1 MSDSVSSRKVTIF
14 QSLLQGTGR
23 RVIGFLLPGRVVL
36 SLWAL
41 GLILGVA
48 MCTPL
53 PALASPPP
61 PETILVHVDISCPGV
76 PRGVIDDFLYTM
88 DITAVGKEN
97 TSHVADF
104 TGESDFSIESLQP
117 STYTV
122 QIENLGRLEDLAPH
136 WDIPEAQTVEVTEGE
151 PGPEVEFVL
160 PCKGPGADATPLPRA
175 AAPPPGLTME
185 AEAHFEGD
193 FKYGE
198 WLPLRITLEN
208 TGPALQGRVQVT
220 VRGSGGSNTYGVPT
234 LLPQTSRKQ
243 LTLYV
248 LPNSYSRELTV
259 NLVAN
264 EEVLIDRKVKVLP
277 LANIDYLIGVAAPNP
292 DPLSSLTGLAFE
304 GREETE
310 VVSFPLDQLP
320 GRVEA
325 LRSFD
330 CLVVNNLDTSALASD
345 QREALAHWVNLGGR
359 LVIGGGPGAQ
369 RTLSGLPAEL
379 VAGRIQDTVEISTL
393 TALATFLDEGA
404 SIRVSGPF
412 VAAPVSAEGAVP
424 LVMQG
429 HVPLVVESAVGR
441 GFVDYVALDLTLSPF
456 DAWAGT
462 RDFWKKLLQPSAAYP
477 GYLPPD
483 VSPRQRAAQQMISA
497 LQNVPA
503 MDFPSVKWLAGL
515 LTIYVILV
523 GPANYLLLRRLNHL
537 EWAWLTIPA
546 LTIIFSAGAF
556 GIGYTMRGNEL
567 ILNKISVIE
576 QGSGSS
582 VTIVRSYVGLFSPT
596 RRAYDIEVGSSALSP
611 SAGGT
616 LVSPATPDYSPWAA
630 MGGSSTGGSVTVL
643 QGEPTLIKDLDVN
656 QWSMQTF
663 MAESVTV
670 EPLTIEA
677 KLETKEGHVA
687 GTVVNETDRPLKDCV
702 IVAGRSYA
710 LLGDVETG
718 ESKEVD
724 IDLAEPKVGRIEELP
739 WRIMEAHATGVDLVT
754 GSPEHRRQTELKR
767 AVLGSVFDPYGGG
780 PFRGDNLLGSGV
792 VFFGWLDESPP
803 DVVVENHRVST
814 QETSLLL
821 TRLPLSFGEGRV
833 SIPAGIYSTEVVE
846 SSGEFGPCDPLST
859 SFHLGA
865 GSATVKLQPPA
876 ELSELSV
883 EKMSLVLGNVN
894 DAGWWGDVEASLYDW
909 ETEEWAPAKDV
920 SLGRNEV
927 EDAGRFVEATTGMI
941 RVKLSSSGDMGGCLT
956 VGVEVEGG
964 K

>member
-1 MSDSVSSRKVTIF
+1 VSDSVSSRKVTVF
-14 QSLLQGTGR
+14 QPLLQGTGR

-53 PALASPPP
+53 PLLAAPPP
-61 PETILVHVDISCPGV
+61 PETILVHVEVSCPGV
-76 PRGVIDDFLYTM
+76 PRGAVDDFLYTVE
-88 DITAVGKEN
+88 ITAMGKEN

-104 TGESDFSIESLQP
+104 IGGSDFSIESVQP

-122 QIENLGRLEDLAPH
+122 QIQHLGRLENLAPD
-136 WDIPEAQTVEVTEGE
+136 WEIPEAQTVEVKEEE
-151 PGPEVEFVL
+151 PGPEIEFIL
-160 PCKGPGADATPLPRA
+160 PCKGPGGAATPLPQA
-175 AAPPPGLTME
+175 DAPPPGLTME
-185 AEAHFEGD
+185 PEAHFDGH

-198 WLPLRITLEN
+198 WLPVRITLEN
-208 TGPALQGRVQVT
+208 TGPALEGQVQVT
-220 VRGSGGSNTYGVPT
+220 VRGSGGSNTYGVPA
-234 LLPQTSRKQ
+234 LLPQTSKKQ

-248 LPNSYSRELTV
+248 LPNSYSRELSV

-264 EEVLIDRKVKVLP
+264 EEVLIDREVKVQP
-277 LANIDYLIGVAAPNP
+277 LANIDYLIGVVASNP

-330 CLVVNNLDTSALASD
+330 CLVINNVNTSALASD

-369 RTLSGLPAEL
+369 RTLAGLPAEL
-379 VAGRIQDTVEISTL
+379 SAGGIQDTVEVSTL
-393 TALATFLDEGA
+393 SALDTFLDGGA
-404 SIRVSGPF
+404 SIRVPGPF

-424 LVMQG
+424 LVMEG
-429 HVPLVVESAVGR
+429 DVPLVVESAVGR

-462 RDFWKKLLQPSAAYP
+462 RDFWKKLLQPGAAYP
-477 GYLPPD
+477 DYLPPD

-515 LTIYVILV
+515 LAIYVVLV
-523 GPANYLLLRRLNHL
+523 GPTNYLLLRRLNHL

-567 ILNKISVIE
+567 ILNKISVI
-576 QGSGSS
+576 QKGSGSP

-596 RRAYDIEVGSSALSP
+596 RRAYDIKVGGSALSP

-630 MGGSSTGGSVTVL
+630 MGGSSSSGSMTVL

-663 MAESVTV
+663 MAESVTA

-677 KLETKEGHVA
+677 KLETEEGHVV
-687 GTVVNETDRPLKDCV
+687 GTVVNETNRPLKDCV

-718 ESKEVD
+718 EGKDVD
-724 IDLAEPKVGRIEELP
+724 IDLAEPKVGRPEELP
-739 WRIMEAHATGVDLVT
+739 WRIMETRISGVDLVT

-780 PFRGDNLLGSGV
+780 SLRGDTLSSSDV
-792 VFFGWLDESPP
+792 IFFGWLDESPP
-803 DVVVENHRVST
+803 DVLIENHTLST
-814 QETSLLL
+814 QEISLLV
-821 TRLPLSFGEGRV
+821 TDLPLSFGEARV

-846 SSGEFGPCDPLST
+846 SSGEFGPCDPMST

-865 GSATVKLQPPA
+865 GSATVSLQPPA

-883 EKMSLVLGNVN
+883 EKVSLVLGNV
-894 DAGWWGDVEASLYDW
+894 DDGGWWGDLEASLYDW
-909 ETEEWAPAKDV
+909 ETEEWAPAEDV
-920 SLGRNEV
+920 SMGRNEV
-927 EDAGRFVEATTGMI
+927 EDPGRFVEATTGTI
-941 RVKLSSSGDMGGCLT
+941 RVKLTSSGDMGGCVT
-956 VGVEVEGG
+956 VGVEVEGE